1 MYMPLSEFE
10 IKQMN
15 PMVQNPPALQAC
27 GTAELYHVLTA
38 YCCR

>member
-10 IKQMN
+10 IKQMD

-27 GTAELYHVLTA
+27 GTVWLYHVLTA
-38 YCCR
+38 HCCR